1 MFAEPQRHRDT
12 EKAQS
17 HPPTSQTR
25 RHEGT
30 KTSQSPPTHPVET
43 ADHADRRRC
52 VHTDLLCG
60 ARFRPSDGGAFRVT
74 SSGETPWPSNGH
86 GITGSGNRL
95 ESELSCRFPDPVVCA
110 LAERRSRHF
119 SSSFN
124 GWVRHAPSPKH
135 AREERQN
142 RRAKGALAGEKTG
155 DDGCLYPESSGF
167 SPAAGDHSIA
177 CRSAANKRDRLS
189 RSAFASLRLCVFA
202 PLRSLRFVVG
212 RVDLRYLRDLRA
224 NWVGGWIEHPASSIQ
239 YRVGGWSWCL
249 GGSKTTQHS

>member
-1 MFAEPQRHRDT
+1 
-12 EKAQS
+12 
-17 HPPTSQTR
+17 
-25 RHEGT
+25 
-30 KTSQSPPTHPVET
+30 
-43 ADHADRRRC
+43 
-52 VHTDLLCG
+52 
-60 ARFRPSDGGAFRVT
+60 
-74 SSGETPWPSNGH
+74 
-86 GITGSGNRL
+86 
-95 ESELSCRFPDPVVCA
+95 
-110 LAERRSRHF
+110 
-119 SSSFN
+119 
-124 GWVRHAPSPKH
+124 
-135 AREERQN
+135 
-142 RRAKGALAGEKTG
+142 LAGEKTG

-239 YRVGGWSWCL
+239 YRVGGWIEHPASSIQYRVGGWSWCL